1 VMSKAFPQC
10 MTRRLPLEQWMLCSI
25 KTKFAGTE
33 LLELNDPHR
42 LSRRRRCCDVLLAAA
57 AAAAPAAAAQ
67 HSVIRK
73 CDTNALK
80 FGQPVTDDD
89 CLDIVHDV
97 HCRERKTSSHCTQ
110 HAAAWM

>member
-1 VMSKAFPQC
+1 MSKAFPQC

-57 AAAAPAAAAQ
+57 LQQLLPPQ
-67 HSVIRK
+67 PPHS
-73 CDTNALK
+73 
-80 FGQPVTDDD
+80 
-89 CLDIVHDV
+89 
-97 HCRERKTSSHCTQ
+97 TQ
-110 HAAAWM
+110 